1 MDQEL
6 PWVLALTPHFWR
18 PAEASWSVGV
28 LVSTAW
34 MVRKHL
40 WSDMCGSDSGQVLQS
55 PEILL
60 HF

>member
-28 LVSTAW
+28 